1 MCLVE
6 FAELNTELGE
16 ASDLTQG
23 VGGTV
28 PYLSFHRF
36 VMNVMFPGEP
46 DHPVLHPVRVSSVV
60 IPMLQVGNQ
69 GENVCR
75 YRRRL
80 MTRNS

>member
-46 DHPVLHPVRVSSVV
+46 DHPVCT
-60 IPMLQVGNQ
+60 LQ
-69 GENVCR
+69 
-75 YRRRL
+75 
-80 MTRNS
+80 